1 MGQVAIIIL
10 QYGNA
15 DATIDCISSVIKY
28 NTYKV
33 KFIVV
38 DNGSPEESDRVQLSD
53 AVRRLFGSVIE
64 VDDQYIPDAPLPQ
77 VTIVK
82 SAVNDGYAR
91 GNNKGLRLAYA
102 DGDIDQVLILNN
114 DTLFV
119 EDIIPK
125 LVADI
130 NTLHDAALV
139 TPLLYKKDLQGV
151 DVNCARN
158 YNSMRDSAIVN
169 MLLTYCP
176 ASVYR
181 RCYIPVSPSTGI
193 HKVSIVSG
201 SCMMCR
207 KDLFESVGGFDPG
220 TFLYWEENILAEKF
234 KRIGKRNYVDTDIKC
249 IHLGASTTR
258 RVKSYKILRHS
269 IDSQLYFARNYW
281 PARTSFKLAA
291 LKLSASWLL
300 LVFAVHD
307 RLFKRKK

>member
-1 MGQVAIIIL
+1 MGQVAIVIL

-15 DATIDCISSVIKY
+15 AATIDCIRSVLQY
-28 NTYKV
+28 NTYPV

-38 DNGSPEESDRVQLSD
+38 DNGSPEDSDLDQLSE
-53 AVRRLFGSVIE
+53 AMRQLFGSVHE
-64 VDDQYIPDAPLPQ
+64 VNDQYTPDAPLHH

-102 DGDIDQVLILNN
+102 DNDIDYVLILNN

-130 NTLHDAALV
+130 KALPDAALI
-139 TPLLYKKDLQGV
+139 TPMLYKKDLEGV

-158 YNSMRDSAIVN
+158 YNSMRDLAIVN
-169 MLLTYCP
+169 LLLLTYCP
-176 ASVYR
+176 GFVYR
-181 RCYIPVSPSTGI
+181 RRYIPVSPSTGI

-207 KDLFESVGGFDPG
+207 KDLFQNVGSFAPG
-220 TFLYWEENILAEKF
+220 TFLYWEENQS
-234 KRIGKRNYVDTDIKC
+234 N
-249 IHLGASTTR
+249 IHL
-258 RVKSYKILRHS
+258 
-269 IDSQLYFARNYW
+269 
-281 PARTSFKLAA
+281 
-291 LKLSASWLL
+291 
-300 LVFAVHD
+300 
-307 RLFKRKK
+307 

>member
-10 QYGNA
+10 QYGNSA
-15 DATIDCISSVIKY
+15 ATVDCIRSVADH
-28 NTYKV
+28 NTALV

-38 DNGSPEESDRVQLSD
+38 DNGSPCESDRAQLSE
-53 AVRRLFGSVIE
+53 AMVGLFGSVLE
-64 VDDQYIPDAPLPQ
+64 VDDQFTPVKPLPA

-102 DGDIDQVLILNN
+102 DSEIDYVLILNN

-125 LVADI
+125 LVDDVD
-130 NTLHDAALV
+130 TLPDAALV
-139 TPLLYKKDLQGV
+139 TPLLYKKDLEGV

-169 MLLTYCP
+169 FLLSNCP
-176 ASVYR
+176 PSLYR
-181 RCYIPVSPSTGI
+181 RRYVPVDPATGV
-193 HKVSIVSG
+193 HQVSVVSG

-207 KDLFESVGGFDPG
+207 KKVFERAGSFDPG
-220 TFLYWEENILAEKF
+220 TFLYWEENILAEKI
-234 KRIGKRNYVDTDIKC
+234 RRMGLRNYVDTDLKC

-258 RVKSYKILRHS
+258 RIKSYEIIRHS
-269 IDSQLYFARNYW
+269 IDSQLYYARNYW
-281 PARTSFKLAA
+281 PTRTPLKLAI
-291 LKLSASWLL
+291 LKLSATWMLTIY
-300 LVFAVHD
+300 AIHG
-307 RLFKRKK
+307 RLKRKK